1 MFLASAMKYGLQ
13 FLWAKML
20 KNDFGEIHCGK
31 CIVCLIAKGK
41 DVILGLKFDILK
53 KHVGKIVRRFETCHI
68 WQEVR
73 GILRRQKV

>member
-1 MFLASAMKYGLQ
+1 MMFLASAMKYGLQ

-53 KHVGKIVRRFETCHI
+53 KHVGKIK
-68 WQEVR
+68 EVWNMPHL
-73 GILRRQKV
+73 GKK